1 MALTNED
8 LLAISEIMDAK
19 LKSELRPLRNDMQEV
34 KDELHIVK
42 GEIQVLKSDVKA
54 MNDGIQVIKG
64 ELRHV
69 KLYQE
74 NVIVPRLDT
83 IESCYTGTYQRYQN
97 QADRMEAAYDD
108 IDLLKKVAAEHSE
121 KLQKLA

>member
-1 MALTNED
+1 M
-8 LLAISEIMDAK
+8 
-19 LKSELRPLRNDMQEV
+19 EV
-34 KDELHIVK
+34 MK
-42 GEIQVLKSDVKA
+42 GDIQT
-54 MNDGIQVIKG
+54 MKG

-83 IESCYTGTYQRYQN
+83 IESCYTGTYQRYQD

-108 IDLLKKVAAEHSE
+108 IDLLKKVATEHSE